1 MTAPGHHQSLSRD
14 RPAAQVPLKRI
25 VCGVNGTRMSAVAM
39 EQALELAA
47 LGATVEFVSV
57 TDVRGSGPTRMA
69 GTGPARA
76 QAALDAA
83 RRAAAERGIRAS
95 VDLCHDAQPRR
106 ALLERAQETGD
117 LLVVGARPGTRTGGI
132 MLGSTAAFVLHEG
145 DVPVLIA
152 RPVPG
157 GRRLAERVLVATTG
171 TGSERHAVRIA
182 SELAA
187 LADGRVTLAHGD
199 GHSSR
204 GTRHELA
211 VEAAEARE
219 ITAVEPVVVTVPGH
233 GPAPIVAIARE
244 LEASLL
250 VLASRGLTG
259 VRAVT
264 SVSERVGAAAPCSV
278 LVVKEPRQG

>member
-1 MTAPGHHQSLSRD
+1 MTVPGEHRTVTRD
-14 RPAAQVPLKRI
+14 HSAQVPLTRI

-47 LGATVEFVSV
+47 LGAIVEFVSV
-57 TDVRGSGPTRMA
+57 TDVRGTGATRMA
-69 GTGPARA
+69 GTGRSRA

-83 RRAAAERGIRAS
+83 RRAAAERGIPAS
-95 VDLCHDAQPRR
+95 MELCHDAQPRR

-117 LLVVGARPGTRTGGI
+117 VLVVGARPGTRTGGI
-132 MLGSTAAFVLHEG
+132 MIGSTAAFVLHEG
-145 DVPVLIA
+145 DVPVLVA

-157 GRRLAERVLVATTG
+157 GRRLAERVMVATTG
-171 TGSERHAVRIA
+171 TGSERHAVRVA
-182 SELAA
+182 AELAA
-187 LADGRVTLAHGD
+187 LAGGRITLAHCG
-199 GHSSR
+199 GHGRSES
-204 GTRHELA
+204 RHELA
-211 VEAAEARE
+211 LEAADARE
-219 ITAVEPVVVTVPGH
+219 ITGVEPVVVTVPGH

-259 VRAVT
+259 VRAVA

-278 LVVKEPRQG
+278 LVVREPRA